1 MFHLICL
8 AWFCPSEIQFQ
19 QLPRSHYA
27 TEGQSNV
34 KAVYIGRGG
43 RWRGIDL
50 HPWNF
55 TTPPQKKKRM
65 AGSWN
70 LAQASSEPSF
80 WSLKDVSFPVG
91 GGETPLHHHMDT

>member
-43 RWRGIDL
+43 RWRGIGL

-55 TTPPQKKKRM
+55 TTPPPKKNEWLE
-65 AGSWN
+65 A
-70 LAQASSEPSF
+70 EI
-80 WSLKDVSFPVG
+80 
-91 GGETPLHHHMDT
+91 